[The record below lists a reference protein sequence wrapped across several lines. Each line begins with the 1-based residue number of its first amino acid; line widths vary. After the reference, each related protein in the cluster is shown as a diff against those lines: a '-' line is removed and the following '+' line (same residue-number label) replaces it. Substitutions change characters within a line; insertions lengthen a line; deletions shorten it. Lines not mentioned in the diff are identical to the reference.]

1 MWSEN
6 GGGDYKQDK
15 GESLYRRGI
24 YTFWRRTSPPPF
36 MATFDSALRESC
48 TVREGRTNTPL
59 QALHL
64 MNDVQFLEAARAL
77 AQRAIREAGPDTD
90 RRLERAFQLVL
101 GRSPRAREVSPLRS
115 MLAYAS
121 DRYRS
126 QPKDAAA
133 LLAQGESPRDSSIDP
148 VEHAAWTTV
157 ASMILNLD
165 AAVTKE

>member
-1 MWSEN
+1 
-6 GGGDYKQDK
+6 
-15 GESLYRRGI
+15 
-24 YTFWRRTSPPPF
+24 

-64 MNDVQFLEAARAL
+64 MNDVQFLEAALAL
-77 AQRAIREAGPDTD
+77 AQRAIREGGPDVES
-90 RRLERAFQLVL
+90 RLDRAFQLVL
-101 GRSPRAREVSPLRS
+101 ARGPRAKEAATLRS
-115 MLAYAS
+115 MLAYAQ

-126 QPKDAAA
+126 KPKDAAA
-133 LLAQGESPRDSSIDP
+133 FLAQGESPRDTSIDP

-157 ASMILNLD
+157 ASLILNLD